1 MTIDASVDKFYSPR
15 IDGYVNIKSMDFPD
29 KEYFHLS
36 HDLDYILGFWGTDI
50 REVVQALQE
59 DHGLK
64 VWLNAVVSGKL
75 PIGGLSSSAAVTTA
89 F

>member
-64 VWLNAVVSGKL
+64 V
-75 PIGGLSSSAAVTTA
+75 
-89 F
+89 